1 VAQRHK
7 STRDYLIW
15 GMRYGL
21 PLALFVIGWVIL
33 LIADDSVRWDGW
45 GMCLGAAGAILLINV
60 LFRYGA
66 RGDHEREA
74 EDAAREYYAEHGR
87 WPDEAR

>member
-1 VAQRHK
+1 MARRPK
-7 STRDYLIW
+7 TTREYLIW

-21 PLALFVIGWVIL
+21 PLVLFVVGWVIL
-33 LIADDSVRWDGW
+33 LTADASIRWDGW
-45 GMCLGAAGAILLINV
+45 GMCVGAAGAILLMNL

-66 RGDHEREA
+66 RGDREREA

-87 WPDEAR
+87 WPDEVR